1 MDGNGIVL
9 SLFSL
14 VPSSP
19 PLIISSS
26 DLLRI
31 KSFSH
36 ILQFQDV
43 SRPFCIRKTCRTR
56 LLASDLGGQFIIS
69 GFHRAV
75 SILKT
80 QQYSIWIHHSR
91 WWR

>member
-1 MDGNGIVL
+1 MDGHAIVL

-31 KSFSH
+31 KSFDQ
-36 ILQFQDV
+36 ILQSQYV
-43 SRPFCIRKTCRTR
+43 SRQFPFRKTCIRR
-56 LLASDLGGQFIIS
+56 
-69 GFHRAV
+69 
-75 SILKT
+75 
-80 QQYSIWIHHSR
+80 
-91 WWR
+91 

>member
-1 MDGNGIVL
+1 MDGNAIVL

-14 VPSSP
+14 VPSFP

-36 ILQFQDV
+36 ILQFHNVCRQF
-43 SRPFCIRKTCRTR
+43 RFRKTCRR
-56 LLASDLGGQFIIS
+56 RWLASE
-69 GFHRAV
+69 
-75 SILKT
+75 
-80 QQYSIWIHHSR
+80 
-91 WWR
+91 

>member
-56 LLASDLGGQFIIS
+56 
-69 GFHRAV
+69 
-75 SILKT
+75 
-80 QQYSIWIHHSR
+80 
-91 WWR
+91 